1 MTKFKEYVKRMYEAE
16 KVFFDEFQKLHDKYN
31 LDQDKW
37 QGEFNHEGEKAM
49 KIIQE
54 WETRLCK
61 NSESAGYASYTGG
74 LAEKFRGEIKKRF
87 TMIDWV
93 GVISKKEPSFF
104 LKKISLK

>member
-16 KVFFDEFQKLHDKYN
+16 SVFFDEFQALHDKYN
-31 LDQDKW
+31 LDQDRF
-37 QGEFNHEGEKAM
+37 QEEFNKTGEKAL
-49 KIIQE
+49 KIIAD
-54 WETRLCK
+54 WEARLCK

-93 GVISKKEPSFF
+93 GVISKKEPDFF
-104 LKKISLK
+104 VKKIKL